1 VISTVPVPLALVTL
15 LAACNRPTATP
26 MLAITH
32 VAVVDVQR
40 GTVMPDRTVLMHGNR
55 ITRVDSAP
63 RVPLPRHAQSVDG
76 SGRFLMAGL
85 SDMHVHLDDGRTAR
99 QLLSWGV
106 TGARVMSG
114 GLEETLALRQAILT
128 QPVRGPRLLVVGL
141 SLRGPQS
148 APDTGLEVVRT
159 ADDGRRAVDS
169 LADRGVDIIKVHEGL
184 SRESWFAIARA
195 ARQRGLSLTGH
206 VPAGL
211 TPEELSDSGLRTIEH
226 LEFLPD
232 QCLVLF
238 DSTTRVTSAPL
249 PVRCRP
255 PELDLL
261 LGHLHRNGVWLDP
274 TIGSFRVFA
283 RRQWPSILA
292 GFTDLTRLIRNAKLP
307 MLSGTDLG
315 SAGIVPGES
324 LHDELMLLVEA
335 GLSPVE
341 ALRTATLNPATF
353 LGIADSV
360 GKVDSGY
367 VADLV
372 LLEAN
377 PLADIRNTRRIA
389 GVIRAGIF
397 LSPATLDSLRR

>member
-1 VISTVPVPLALVTL
+1 
-15 LAACNRPTATP
+15 
-26 MLAITH
+26 
-32 VAVVDVQR
+32 
-40 GTVMPDRTVLMHGNR
+40 
-55 ITRVDSAP
+55 
-63 RVPLPRHAQSVDG
+63 
-76 SGRFLMAGL
+76 MAGL
-85 SDMHVHLDDGRTAR
+85 WDMHVHLDDGRTAR
-99 QLLSWGV
+99 QLLGWGV

-128 QPVRGPRLLVVGL
+128 QPARGPRLLVVGL
-141 SLRGPQS
+141 ALDGPRS
-148 APDTGLEVVRT
+148 ASDTGSEVVRT

-169 LADRGVDIIKVHEGL
+169 LADRGVDFIKVHEGL
-184 SRESWFAIARA
+184 SRQSWFAIARA
-195 ARQRGLSLTGH
+195 ARRRGLPLTGH

-211 TPEELSDSGLRTIEH
+211 TPEELSDSGLGSIEH

-232 QCLVLF
+232 ECLVLF
-238 DSTTRVTSAPL
+238 DSTTRATRAALPL
-249 PVRCRP
+249 RCRP
-255 PELDLL
+255 PELQRLL
-261 LGHLHRNGVWLDP
+261 AHLHRNGVWLDP

-292 GFTDLTRLIRNAKLP
+292 GFTDLTPLIRNAELP
-307 MLSGTDLG
+307 VLSGTDVG
-315 SAGIVPGES
+315 SAGIVPGAS
-324 LHDELMLLVEA
+324 LHDELLLLVEA
-335 GLSPVE
+335 GLSPAE

-353 LGIADSV
+353 LGIADSF